1 MRRSVLVTFSVAITL
16 VFGAGSAAA
25 AAPFRLPLDPVHD
38 VQAAGVIC
46 PFAVSV
52 DSVKINETL
61 TVLGNGRVFITGA
74 SVERVTNLDNGKSV
88 VLNVSGPVTITDAN
102 GVQTFV
108 AEGRNLWGFHRGDL
122 GAGQPGSLLLTTGL
136 AVLTASE
143 SGLTFAHS
151 GGTTEN
157 LCQTLS

>member
-38 VQAAGVIC
+38 VQAAGVVC

-61 TVLGNGRVFITGA
+61 TVLANGRVFITGA
-74 SVERVTNLDNGKSV
+74 SVERVTHLDNGKSV
-88 VLNVSGPVTITDAN
+88 VLVNAAGGDQDVVRPEDQVAIARRAREAN
-102 GVQTFV
+102 AFVDQT
-108 AEGRNLWGFHRGDL
+108 
-122 GAGQPGSLLLTTGL
+122 
-136 AVLTASE
+136 
-143 SGLTFAHS
+143 
-151 GGTTEN
+151 
-157 LCQTLS
+157 

>member
-61 TVLGNGRVFITGA
+61 LPIDTKDPDIDKWKAVGGVLVR
-74 SVERVTNLDNGKSV
+74 L
-88 VLNVSGPVTITDAN
+88 
-102 GVQTFV
+102 
-108 AEGRNLWGFHRGDL
+108 
-122 GAGQPGSLLLTTGL
+122 SLLCHEIGR
-136 AVLTASE
+136 
-143 SGLTFAHS
+143 AHV
-151 GGTTEN
+151 
-157 LCQTLS
+157 